1 MISSA
6 VKQKIHLI
14 EMARSSTRRSGKGMR
29 VVRRVYSPISHFL
42 KLTGATVG
50 VATNTARNI
59 VQRSIRAVNSVGT
72 SVANHSNATLRN
84 LMSRRRSSRRSTR
97 RNNRR

>member
-1 MISSA
+1 
-6 VKQKIHLI
+6 
-14 EMARSSTRRSGKGMR
+14 MARSSTRRSGKGMR
-29 VVRRVYSPISHFL
+29 IVRRIYSPISHFL
-42 KLTGATVG
+42 KLTGNTVG

-59 VQRSIRAVNSVGT
+59 VKRSIRAVNNVGT

-84 LMSRRRSSRRSTR
+84 LMSRRRSTRRSTR